1 MMDFKY
7 TLKQEELKDYYA
19 TSLLYDA
26 EVNKFHW
33 KLRLFVPAGILLFL
47 ALAAKTITIWGV
59 GLALIILWIII
70 ADKVL
75 FAKYKKVLIDKY
87 TDPTRLKLTEMHVV
101 LSDKGLYLNGDK
113 QEIYD
118 YALYE
123 NLVVVILQ
131 NKANILIPLRLFDS
145 KEKIDELVKN
155 IESLCPLYASKG
167 GSHES

>member
-47 ALAAKTITIWGV
+47 ALAAKTIMIWAI

-145 KEKIDELVKN
+145 KDKFDELVKN
-155 IESLCPLYASKG
+155 IESFCPLYASKG
-167 GSHES
+167 GDHES